1 MCFGFV
7 FAGPSYQSFAQA
19 PEARSSERNQSREKK
34 RDGETALEVF
44 AASLGDLYKIT
55 SELAIEKGRRS
66 GFGFE
71 YFVTVKPNGVSS
83 QSARGGDGSLEWSG
97 KFREPLHALYDA
109 FLPRVND
116 WDENFLVEFRVDKD
130 TVTLKATVLNYPDTP
145 AASLASFEQGL
156 GRKKVSGDA
165 NFIRSQIYQASKVT
179 VDKNKIIVVAS
190 LPRAGLESLLT
201 KDAR

>member
-1 MCFGFV
+1 M
-7 FAGPSYQSFAQA
+7 
-19 PEARSSERNQSREKK
+19 PEGRPSERNHEREKK
-34 RDGETALEVF
+34 RDGERALEVF
-44 AASLGDLYKIT
+44 ATSLEDLYKIT
-55 SELAIEKGRRS
+55 SELANEKGRKS
-66 GFGFE
+66 VYGFE

-109 FLPRVND
+109 FLPRVDN
-116 WDENFLVEFRVDKD
+116 WNENFLVEFRVDKD
-130 TVTLKATVLNYPDTP
+130 IVTLKATILNYPDTP

-156 GRKKVSGDA
+156 GRKKVSGEAD
-165 NFIRSQIYQASKVT
+165 FIRSQIYQASKVT
-179 VDKNKIIVVAS
+179 VDKNQIIVVAN